1 MPQPLDM
8 ANIAALNAMTEANMR
23 SAAEAAAAVDRARQQ
38 AEELR
43 QRLATPQ
50 PPAVPQAGGQR

>member
-8 ANIAALNAMTEANMR
+8 ANIVALNAMTEANMR
-23 SAAEAAAAVDRARQQ
+23 SAAEAGTAVDWARQQ

-50 PPAVPQAGGQR
+50 SGGQS